1 MTAQGNATVHR
12 LALRRPWKIAHG
24 ISHERSTVIV
34 RIADA
39 VGEAAAVPYLG
50 VSAIEIHDAIARAMA
65 SRGNRG
71 DDVAATIQQWLRSST
86 TVAASCALDIAYHDL
101 LGRQQERPLWDLLG
115 LPAPK
120 AMQTSVSIAMDAPD
134 AMAQEARA
142 SHATV
147 LKVKVGGAHDEDAIE
162 AIRGVTTASLRLDAN
177 GGWTRERAAYLI
189 PRLARFDVELIEQP
203 LAASDRDGV
212 SWLASQRLGVPMF
225 ADESVSTIDDIRSIA
240 TDVDGVVVKVRKFGG
255 VAASLEAIT
264 LARSLGLRVMIG
276 CMIESS
282 VATTAAAHLGGCCDL
297 VDLDAPLLIANDPY
311 EGVRYEGSTLYLP
324 DRPGIGILPRAEIR

>member
-1 MTAQGNATVHR
+1 MQAGNGGNLVNAEQDCAVLVIGGGGREHALAWKLAQSPKVQQVYVAPGNGGTARDKNLVNVPISDVAELRAWAQR
-12 LALRRPWKIAHG
+12 EQIALTFGK
-24 ISHERSTVIV
+24 
-34 RIADA
+34 
-39 VGEAAAVPYLG
+39 
-50 VSAIEIHDAIARAMA
+50 
-65 SRGNRG
+65 RG
-71 DDVAATIQQWLRSST
+71 DWVRCEGDVLR
-86 TVAASCALDIAYHDL
+86 CHW
-101 LGRQQERPLWDLLG
+101 R
-115 LPAPK
+115 
-120 AMQTSVSIAMDAPD
+120 
-134 AMAQEARA
+134 
-142 SHATV
+142 
-147 LKVKVGGAHDEDAIE
+147 
-162 AIRGVTTASLRLDAN
+162 
-177 GGWTRERAAYLI
+177 
-189 PRLARFDVELIEQP
+189 LIEQP

-324 DRPGIGILPRAEIR
+324 DRPGIGILPRVEIR